1 MGHPLFDCAWSQ
13 GSHDQQTGC
22 LGDPWILAAHQG
34 LAGPETLVDQEG
46 RRVPSLLSGPGRR
59 QNRDYLA
66 VQVSPQIPSHL
77 AVLWGLEVLGAP
89 SDLRDPQDQEVL
101 APL

>member
-34 LAGPETLVDQEG
+34 LAGPETLADLED
-46 RRVPSLLSGPGRR
+46 RREMSFPGCR
-59 QNRDYLA
+59 
-66 VQVSPQIPSHL
+66 
-77 AVLWGLEVLGAP
+77 EAP
-89 SDLRDPQDQEVL
+89 WKGFEED
-101 APL
+101 